1 MPATKAQIRANNKY
15 KKNHY
20 DRLEMQVPKGE
31 KESIT
36 EHAKEYDGTL
46 NKFLNRAVKET
57 MERDKNNWPVWR
69 WLLCRLLKTWWMLNL
84 INCGLV
90 PIS

>member
-1 MPATKAQIRANNKY
+1 MAVSKAQQRATSKY

-31 KESIT
+31 KENIT

-57 MERDKNNWPVWR
+57 MERDKNN
-69 WLLCRLLKTWWMLNL
+69 
-84 INCGLV
+84 
-90 PIS
+90 

>member
-1 MPATKAQIRANNKY
+1 MSVSKAQQRATSKY
-15 KKNHY
+15 KKSHY

-31 KESIT
+31 KENIT

-57 MERDKNNWPVWR
+57 MERDKNN
-69 WLLCRLLKTWWMLNL
+69 
-84 INCGLV
+84 
-90 PIS
+90 

>member
-1 MPATKAQIRANNKY
+1 MAVSKAQQRATSKY
-15 KKNHY
+15 KKSHY

-57 MERDKNNWPVWR
+57 MERDKN
-69 WLLCRLLKTWWMLNL
+69 K
-84 INCGLV
+84 
-90 PIS
+90 

>member
-1 MPATKAQIRANNKY
+1 MPVSKAQQRATNKY
-15 KKNHY
+15 NKNHY
-20 DRLEMQVPKGE
+20 DRMEMKVPKGE

-57 MERDKNNWPVWR
+57 MKRDKNN
-69 WLLCRLLKTWWMLNL
+69 
-84 INCGLV
+84 
-90 PIS
+90 

>member
-1 MPATKAQIRANNKY
+1 MPVSKAQQRATSKY
-15 KKNHY
+15 KKSHY

-57 MERDKNNWPVWR
+57 MERDKN
-69 WLLCRLLKTWWMLNL
+69 
-84 INCGLV
+84 
-90 PIS
+90 S